1 LNVNKLKKRKNMNTN
16 KVKEI
21 LMALRNSCYE
31 GWDGTW
37 DVSTGEGRDAFL
49 CMADDCEDI
58 ARELGIELEPY
69 DSDKLFSYRLDTG
82 GLITSFTEGIVEA
95 KSIEEAR
102 VKALDII
109 SYNIS
114 KVNDVFEHTINFNEH
129 KLTITEI

>member
-1 LNVNKLKKRKNMNTN
+1 MNTN

-37 DVSTGEGRDAFL
+37 DVSTREGRGAFL

-69 DSDKLFSYRLDTG
+69 NPDKLFSYRLDTG
-82 GLITSFTEGIVEA
+82 ELITSFTEGIVEA

-114 KVNDVFEHTINFNEH
+114 KVNDVFEHCDITQNFSLNFNEH
-129 KLTITEI
+129 KLTITEL

>member
-1 LNVNKLKKRKNMNTN
+1 
-16 KVKEI
+16 
-21 LMALRNSCYE
+21 
-31 GWDGTW
+31 
-37 DVSTGEGRDAFL
+37 
-49 CMADDCEDI
+49 MADDCEDI

-82 GLITSFTEGIVEA
+82 ELITSFTEGIVEA

-114 KVNDVFEHTINFNEH
+114 KVNDVFEHCDITQNFSLNFNEH
-129 KLTITEI
+129 KLTITEL